1 MASVPSE
8 QLLRLVELQELETEL
23 LKNRRLLAQ
32 VDEKVAGLNAS
43 LKEFEDAIETKAA
56 RTKELQQQY
65 RTWESEVQDNG
76 IRIQKSQE
84 KLRSVKTNKEYQS
97 GLKEIDELKS
107 KSTSIE
113 DNMIQCLEEIETAE
127 SELAEVQTDY
137 NQQQQ
142 HLLAEKESILQE
154 ADRTRAAMGKLQSQ
168 QDGLSR
174 QVPDRLLDIF
184 NRVKSQQPDG
194 CAIVRVLGAVCQG
207 CHMNIPPQ
215 MYNEL
220 QREDSLKMCPSCERI
235 IYWQRTEERSE

>member
-113 DNMIQCLEEIETAE
+113 DSMIQCLEEIETAE
-127 SELAEVQTDY
+127 SELAEVQTDEVSPE
-137 NQQQQ
+137 
-142 HLLAEKESILQE
+142 LR
-154 ADRTRAAMGKLQSQ
+154 ADIETALQSRTLIPPSRRLSPARRRC
-168 QDGLSR
+168 LSR
-174 QVPDRLLDIF
+174 
-184 NRVKSQQPDG
+184 
-194 CAIVRVLGAVCQG
+194 
-207 CHMNIPPQ
+207 
-215 MYNEL
+215 
-220 QREDSLKMCPSCERI
+220 
-235 IYWQRTEERSE
+235 